1 MSSIKDISD
10 LIGQLL
16 NSGKDRKL
24 AAEIAPIQSLISM
37 VQSDHFAMVEKN
49 AELLSQNLELKKK
62 ISELENTISR
72 LVDKQARKITEL
84 VEDHTKEV
92 SCLKKEIDNLTS
104 KPEISP
110 NRIAIGEHK
119 PTPLEE
125 SLKNY

>member
-16 NSGKDRKL
+16 NSRKDRKL
-24 AAEIAPIQSLISM
+24 AAEIAPIQSLISA

-62 ISELENTISR
+62 TTELENKTTELENKISH
-72 LVDKQARKITEL
+72 LVDEQAREI
-84 VEDHTKEV
+84 

-110 NRIAIGEHK
+110 NRIAIGERK